1 MKKTNLYKYYRF
13 GFNYNILLRGSVT
26 TSNKEL
32 LKKLDEYLEF
42 IDELNLSVTRG
53 GFEMNGLNEIY
64 DKIKKASGD
73 PKTADLTIDP
83 KDFKGLVDKLNIVDH
98 VLDAE
103 LWIKVGFVLD
113 EKRYSN
119 ETLTSNTERLF
130 ADDVYVMLPVIAQ
143 DDFKESGMCLAFDR
157 YTAVAFHALR
167 GTEEVLKLYY
177 SKLLGKEPG
186 PNATWGRFLS
196 AINKRIKSKSISP
209 SPSPELMINLESLRE
224 YHRNK
229 TQHPVRTYTRDE
241 AQDLLGMCAKT
252 INEIILD
259 LLKRKLL

>member
-1 MKKTNLYKYYRF
+1 MKKIKLYKYYRF
-13 GFNYNILLRGSVT
+13 GFNYNILLRDSADIT
-26 TSNKEL
+26 NKEL
-32 LKKLDEYLEF
+32 LKRLDEYLQF
-42 IDELNLSVTRG
+42 VDELNLSVTRG
-53 GFEMNGLNEIY
+53 GFELNGLKRLY
-64 DKIKKASGD
+64 DRVKKAADD
-73 PKTADLTIDP
+73 PKSAEEIVDSKEL
-83 KDFKGLVDKLNIVDH
+83 KKLEGGLKIVDH

-103 LWIKVGFVLD
+103 LWIKVGFLLD

-119 ETLTSNTERLF
+119 ETLTSNIERLF
-130 ADDVYVMLPVIAQ
+130 ADDVYTTLPVIAQ
-143 DDFKESGMCLAFDR
+143 DDFRESGMCLAFDR

-177 SKLLGKEPG
+177 SKLLGKIPG
-186 PNATWGRFLS
+186 PKATWGTYLT
-196 AINKRIKSKSISP
+196 AINKRILSKGISP

-252 INEIILD
+252 INEIISD